1 MPSGVMRLRAAKKGG
16 GSLSIEHVKQSTK
29 PNPHPSR
36 DSDGGKTINGSDE
49 LIWKSYP
56 ETKRPLGNESPHRGE
71 YLVGN

>member
-29 PNPHPSR
+29 AH
-36 DSDGGKTINGSDE
+36 GGATGGGEDMRADPNGSPE

-56 ETKRPLGNESPHRGE
+56 STTKPTGNESPHRGE
-71 YLVGN
+71 HPN